1 MRVADKIALGHTDE
15 EISIGYQYITDQ
27 IKRKG
32 EFSLQNLYFVDIH
45 YDLDDFAA
53 C

>member
-1 MRVADKIALGHTDE
+1 MRVADKNAFGHTDE

-27 IKRKG
+27 IKKK
-32 EFSLQNLYFVDIH
+32 EFSLQNLYFVDID